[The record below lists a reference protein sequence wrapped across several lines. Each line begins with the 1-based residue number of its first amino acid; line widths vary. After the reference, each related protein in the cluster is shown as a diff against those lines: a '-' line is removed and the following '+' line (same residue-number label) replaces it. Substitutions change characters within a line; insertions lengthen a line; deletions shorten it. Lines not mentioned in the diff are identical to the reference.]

1 MVNLSLI
8 TKIEEFDEFFRIY
21 LVSGDVEEIEH
32 DSFMS
37 ALNASETGYFKYKV
51 DEVAEP
57 KTAIRGVS
65 DSDIEDMTTLSD
77 GTLVND
83 WDLAEPTSNSV
94 VEGSGASE
102 ELKTALSSLSRD
114 ELIAVLSK
122 LQQK

>member
-83 WDLAEPTSNSV
+83 WDLAEPTTNTI
-94 VEGSGASE
+94 VEGSEASE

-114 ELIAVLSK
+114 ELIEVLSK